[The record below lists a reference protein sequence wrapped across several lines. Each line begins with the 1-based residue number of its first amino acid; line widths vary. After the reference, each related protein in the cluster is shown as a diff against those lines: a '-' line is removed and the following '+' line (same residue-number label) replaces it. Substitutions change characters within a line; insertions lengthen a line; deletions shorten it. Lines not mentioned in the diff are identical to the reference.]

1 MIWRIREMLSFQT
14 ETRPVCVRGSALA
27 SGRSIEKIT
36 AVKLDPRFGREY
48 FQHPPTVR
56 FENLR
61 GRLQPAASE
70 SFENPVMVVAASE
83 LELLILLIDPGADR
97 GWTPKIKR
105 TALHRQ
111 QLPCRD

>member
-14 ETRPVCVRGSALA
+14 GTRPVCVHGSALA

-61 GRLQPAASE
+61 GRLQPAAGE

-97 GWTPKIKR
+97 GWTPKIKW

-111 QLPCRD
+111 QLSGRD

>member
-14 ETRPVCVRGSALA
+14 ETRPVCVHGSALA

-36 AVKLDPRFGREY
+36 VVKLDPGFGREY
-48 FQHPPTVR
+48 FEHPPTVR

-70 SFENPVMVVAASE
+70 SFENPVMVVAVPE
-83 LELLILLIDPGADR
+83 LELRILLIDSGADR

-105 TALHRQ
+105 TALHRE

>member
-14 ETRPVCVRGSALA
+14 ETRPVCVHGSALA
-27 SGRSIEKIT
+27 SGRSIKKIT

-48 FQHPPTVR
+48 FQHPATAR

-70 SFENPVMVVAASE
+70 SFELAAGN
-83 LELLILLIDPGADR
+83 LFPALIKNRCP
-97 GWTPKIKR
+97 
-105 TALHRQ
+105 HRLRPAAEQ
-111 QLPCRD
+111 